1 MNIESLGR
9 QAIDR
14 IKEKWGLPLH
24 GFVAGG
30 AIANIVW
37 ELVSGNKAVVNDIDI
52 FVFDGIEKELDN
64 NKKTLFNY
72 QEKETK
78 YYEDYNGMNFNNY
91 TKDFYSIVESERD
104 DMFNT
109 IKYKSNTSD
118 PSLIIKS
125 FDINATRIGYDID
138 NDKLFWTSEFEDF
151 LKTGELKV
159 SNLMTPSHTA
169 VRISKKSKELKAK
182 LDEFEFK
189 LIQYALSYRFIDRIK
204 LRFKDRYLEMC
215 KDHKDMLSKY
225 FQMSRDLEAEEF
237 VFGKTGEKV
246 ELYYLVARGVK
257 TEVTEVP
264 LTDDFEKIVYSNLPQ
279 IFEDNNL
286 NKIFKSTDF
295 LFYMR
300 NIYGK
305 DQGLKDMWSKLYY
318 FFDNVHYIDREVSQ
332 EDMDLLQRFSK
343 YAPGSIENLKGLKMS
358 EQIEVIKKF
367 LDKFKEDPIVA
378 ISILESVKV
387 DKDIILDEQTML
399 LLELSVRKKIVNDTR
414 GKVNKILNI
423 EEIIDNENNE
433 KVWYF

>member
-14 IKEKWGLPLH
+14 IKSEWGLPLH

-64 NKKTLFNY
+64 DKKSLFNY

-109 IKYKSNTSD
+109 IRYKSNTSD

-138 NDKLFWTSEFEDF
+138 NDKLYWTSEFEDF

-159 SNLMTPSHTA
+159 SNIMTPSHTA
-169 VRISKKSKELKAK
+169 VRIAKKSKELNAK
-182 LDEFEFK
+182 LYDFEFK
-189 LIQYALSYRFIDRIK
+189 LLQYALSYRFIDRIK
-204 LRFKDRYLEMC
+204 LRFRERYLDMC
-215 KDHKDMLSKY
+215 RDNKDLLSPY
-225 FQMSRDLEAEEF
+225 FQMSRDLETEEY
-237 VFGKTGEKV
+237 VFTKVGEKV
-246 ELYYLVARGVK
+246 ELYYLVARDIK
-257 TEVTEVP
+257 KEVTEVP
-264 LTDDFEKIVYSNLPQ
+264 LTDNFEKIVYSNLPQ
-279 IFEDNNL
+279 IFEDDNI

-305 DQGLKDMWSKLYY
+305 DQNLKDMWSKLYY
-318 FFDNVHYIDREVSQ
+318 FFNDVHYIDREVSQ
-332 EDMDLLQRFSK
+332 EDLDLLQRFGK

-367 LDKFKEDPIVA
+367 LDKFKEDPIIA

-414 GKVNKILNI
+414 GKVSKILNI
-423 EEIIDNENNE
+423 EEVIDKNNNDI
-433 KVWYF
+433 WMF

>member
-14 IKEKWGLPLH
+14 IKSEWGLPLH

-52 FVFDGIEKELDN
+52 FVFDGIEKELDTD
-64 NKKTLFNY
+64 KKSLFNY

-138 NDKLFWTSEFEDF
+138 NDKLYWTSEFEDF
-151 LKTGELKV
+151 LKTGELKIT
-159 SNLMTPSHTA
+159 NLMTPSHTA
-169 VRISKKSKELKAK
+169 VRIAKKSKELNAK
-182 LDEFEFK
+182 LYEFEFK
-189 LIQYALSYRFIDRIK
+189 LLQYALSYRFIDRIK
-204 LRFKDRYLEMC
+204 LRFRERYLEMC
-215 KDHKDMLSKY
+215 KDYKDMLSKY
-225 FQMSRDLEAEEF
+225 FQLSRDLEAEEY

-246 ELYYLVARGVK
+246 ELYYLVSRDVK

-279 IFEDNNL
+279 IFEDENL

-300 NIYGK
+300 NIYNK
-305 DQGLKDMWSKLYY
+305 DQNLKDMWSKLYY
-318 FFDNVHYIDREVSQ
+318 FFNDVHYIDREVSN
-332 EDMDLLQRFSK
+332 EDMDLLQRFGK
-343 YAPGSIENLKGLKMS
+343 YAPGSIENLKGLKLS

-367 LDKFKEDPIVA
+367 LDTFKEDPIVA

-414 GKVNKILNI
+414 GKVNKILNL
-423 EEIIDNENNE
+423 EEITNTNSD
-433 KVWYF
+433 VDWLM

>member
-14 IKEKWGLPLH
+14 IKSEWGLPLH

-64 NKKTLFNY
+64 DKKSLFNY

-138 NDKLFWTSEFEDF
+138 NDKLYWTSEFEDF

-159 SNLMTPSHTA
+159 SNIMTPSHTA
-169 VRISKKSKELKAK
+169 VRIAKKSKELNAK

-189 LIQYALSYRFIDRIK
+189 LLQYALSCKFIDRIK
-204 LRFKDRYLEMC
+204 LRFRERYLEMC
-215 KDHKDMLSKY
+215 NDHKDILSKY
-225 FQMSRDLEAEEF
+225 FQMSRDLEAEEY
-237 VFGKTGEKV
+237 VFTKVGEKV
-246 ELYYLVARGVK
+246 ELYYLVARDIK
-257 TEVTEVP
+257 KEVTEVP
-264 LTDDFEKIVYSNLPQ
+264 LTDNFEKIVYSNLPQ
-279 IFEDNNL
+279 IFEDDNI

-305 DQGLKDMWSKLYY
+305 NQNLKDMWSKLYY
-318 FFDNVHYIDREVSQ
+318 FFNDVHYIDREVSQ
-332 EDMDLLQRFSK
+332 EDLDLLQRFGK

-358 EQIEVIKKF
+358 EQIEIIKRF
-367 LDKFKEDPIVA
+367 LDTFKEDPIIA

-387 DKDIILDEQTML
+387 DKDIVLDDQTML

-423 EEIIDNENNE
+423 EEVIDKNNNDI
-433 KVWYF
+433 WMF

>member
-14 IKEKWGLPLH
+14 IKSEWGLPLH

-64 NKKTLFNY
+64 NKKSLFNY

-104 DMFNT
+104 DMFNI

-118 PSLIIKS
+118 SSLIIKS

-138 NDKLFWTSEFEDF
+138 NDKLYWTPEFEDF

-169 VRISKKSKELKAK
+169 VRIAKKSKELNAK

-189 LIQYALSYRFIDRIK
+189 LIQYALTYRFIDRIK
-204 LRFKDRYLEMC
+204 LRFRERYLEMC
-215 KDHKDMLSKY
+215 KDHKDILSQY
-225 FQMSRDLEAEEF
+225 FQMSRDLEMEDF
-237 VFGKTGEKV
+237 VFTKTGEKV
-246 ELYYLVARGVK
+246 ELYYLVAREVK
-257 TEVTEVP
+257 TEVKEVSI
-264 LTDDFEKIVYSNLPQ
+264 TNDFEKIIYSQLPN
-279 IFEDNNL
+279 IFEDENL

-305 DQGLKDMWSKLYY
+305 DQDLKDMWSKLYY
-318 FFDNVHYIDREVSQ
+318 FFNDVHYIDREVSQ
-332 EDMDLLQRFSK
+332 EDMDLLERFGK

-358 EQIEVIKKF
+358 EQIEIIKKF
-367 LDKFKEDPIVA
+367 LDKFKEDPIIA

-399 LLELSVRKKIVNDTR
+399 LLELSVRKKIINDTR
-414 GKVNKILNI
+414 GKVNKILNL
-423 EEIIDNENNE
+423 EEISKTNNDID
-433 KVWYF
+433 WLI

>member
-14 IKEKWGLPLH
+14 IKSEWGLPLH

-64 NKKTLFNY
+64 NKKSLFNY

-78 YYEDYNGMNFNNY
+78 YYEDYGGMNFNNY

-138 NDKLFWTSEFEDF
+138 NDKLYWTSEFEDF

-169 VRISKKSKELKAK
+169 VRIAKKSKELNAK
-182 LDEFEFK
+182 LYEFEFK
-189 LIQYALSYRFIDRIK
+189 LLQYALSYRFIDRIK
-204 LRFKDRYLEMC
+204 LRFRERYLEMC
-215 KDHKDMLSKY
+215 KDYKDMLSNY
-225 FQMSRDLEAEEF
+225 FQLSRDLEAEDF

-246 ELYYLVARGVK
+246 ELYYLVARDVK
-257 TEVTEVP
+257 KEVTEVP
-264 LTDDFEKIVYSNLPQ
+264 LTDDFEKIVYSNLPK
-279 IFEDNNL
+279 IFEDENL

-300 NIYGK
+300 NIYDK
-305 DQGLKDMWSKLYY
+305 NQTLKDMWSKLYY
-318 FFDNVHYIDREVSQ
+318 FFNDVHYIDREVSN
-332 EDMDLLQRFSK
+332 EDLELLQRFGK
-343 YAPGSIENLKGLKMS
+343 YAPGSIENLKGLKIS
-358 EQIEVIKKF
+358 EQIEIIKNF
-367 LDKFKEDPIVA
+367 LDKFKEDPIIA

-399 LLELSVRKKIVNDTR
+399 LLELSVRKKIVNDTK

-423 EEIIDNENNE
+423 EEVVENKNNN
-433 KVWYF
+433 KIWSF

>member
-14 IKEKWGLPLH
+14 IKSDWGLPLH

-52 FVFDGIEKELDN
+52 FVFDGVEKELDN
-64 NKKTLFNY
+64 NKKSLFNY

-78 YYEDYNGMNFNNY
+78 YYEDYGGMSFNNY

-138 NDKLFWTSEFEDF
+138 NDKLYWTSEFEDF

-169 VRISKKSKELKAK
+169 VRIAKKSKELNAK
-182 LDEFEFK
+182 LYEFEFK
-189 LIQYALSYRFIDRIK
+189 LLQYALSYRFIDRIK
-204 LRFKDRYLEMC
+204 LRFRERYLEMC
-215 KDHKDMLSKY
+215 KDYKDMLSNY
-225 FQMSRDLEAEEF
+225 FQLSRDLEAEDF

-246 ELYYLVARGVK
+246 ELYYLVARDVK
-257 TEVTEVP
+257 KEVTEVP
-264 LTDDFEKIVYSNLPQ
+264 LTDDFEKIVYSNLPK
-279 IFEDNNL
+279 IFEDENL

-300 NIYGK
+300 NIYDK
-305 DQGLKDMWSKLYY
+305 NQTLKDMWSKLYY
-318 FFDNVHYIDREVSQ
+318 FFNDVHYIDREVSS
-332 EDMDLLQRFSK
+332 EDLELLQRFGK
-343 YAPGSIENLKGLKMS
+343 YAPDSIENLKGLKMS
-358 EQIEVIKKF
+358 EQIEIIKKF
-367 LDKFKEDPIVA
+367 LDKFKEDPIIA

-414 GKVNKILNI
+414 GKVNKILNM
-423 EEIIDNENNE
+423 EEIPNTKSD
-433 KVWYF
+433 VDWLL

>member
-14 IKEKWGLPLH
+14 IKSEWGLPLH

-64 NKKTLFNY
+64 NKKSLFNY

-104 DMFNT
+104 DMFNI

-118 PSLIIKS
+118 SSLIIKS

-138 NDKLFWTSEFEDF
+138 NDKLYWTPEFEDF

-169 VRISKKSKELKAK
+169 VRIAKKSKELNAK

-189 LIQYALSYRFIDRIK
+189 LIQYALTYRFIDRIK
-204 LRFKDRYLEMC
+204 LRFRERYLEMC
-215 KDHKDMLSKY
+215 KDHKDILSQY
-225 FQMSRDLEAEEF
+225 FQMSRDLEMEDF
-237 VFGKTGEKV
+237 VFTKTGEKV
-246 ELYYLVARGVK
+246 ELYYLVAREVK
-257 TEVTEVP
+257 TEVKEVSI
-264 LTDDFEKIVYSNLPQ
+264 TNDFEKIIYSQLPN
-279 IFEDNNL
+279 IFEDENL

-305 DQGLKDMWSKLYY
+305 DQDLKDMWSKLYY
-318 FFDNVHYIDREVSQ
+318 FFNDVHYIDREVSQ
-332 EDMDLLQRFSK
+332 EDMDLLQRFGK

-358 EQIEVIKKF
+358 EQIEIIKKF
-367 LDKFKEDPIVA
+367 LDKFKEDPIIA

-399 LLELSVRKKIVNDTR
+399 LLELSVRKKIINDTR
-414 GKVNKILNI
+414 GKVNKILNL
-423 EEIIDNENNE
+423 EEISKTNNDID
-433 KVWYF
+433 WLI

>member
-14 IKEKWGLPLH
+14 IKSEWGLPLH

-64 NKKTLFNY
+64 DKKSLFNY

-78 YYEDYNGMNFNNY
+78 YYEDYSGMNFNNY

-109 IKYKSNTSD
+109 IRYKSNTAD

-138 NDKLFWTSEFEDF
+138 NDKLYWTSEFEEF

-169 VRISKKSKELKAK
+169 VRIAKKSKDLNAK

-204 LRFKDRYLEMC
+204 LRFRERYLEMC
-215 KDHKDMLSKY
+215 RENKDILSKY
-225 FQMSRDLEAEEF
+225 FQLSRDLEAEEF
-237 VFGKTGEKV
+237 VFTKTGEQV
-246 ELYYLVARGVK
+246 ELYYLVALDVHNKVK
-257 TEVTEVP
+257 EVSVV
-264 LTDDFEKIVYSNLPQ
+264 DDFEKIVYSNLPN
-279 IFEDNNL
+279 IFQDDNL
-286 NKIFKSTDF
+286 NRIFKSTDF

-300 NIYGK
+300 NIYDK
-305 DQGLKDMWSKLYY
+305 DQSLKDMWSKLYY
-318 FFDNVHYIDREVSQ
+318 FFNDAHYIDREVSD

-343 YAPGSIENLKGLKMS
+343 YAPGSIENLKGFKIS
-358 EQIEVIKKF
+358 EQIDIIKKF
-367 LDKFKEDPIVA
+367 LNTFKEDPIIA

-399 LLELSVRKKIVNDTR
+399 LLELSVRKKIINDTR
-414 GKVNKILNI
+414 GKVNKILNL
-423 EEIIDNENNE
+423 EDKKSDSNTD
-433 KVWYF
+433 YYQF